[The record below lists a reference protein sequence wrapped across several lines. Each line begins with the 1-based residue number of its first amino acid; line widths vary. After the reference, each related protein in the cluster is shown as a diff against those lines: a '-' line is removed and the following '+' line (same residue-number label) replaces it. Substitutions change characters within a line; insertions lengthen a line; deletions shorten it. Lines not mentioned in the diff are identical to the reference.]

1 MIEDMKLVIL
11 GSVSSGK
18 SSIAHRLATD
28 TFNERPESTIGAG
41 FLVLKYDK
49 LKYQVWD
56 TAGQERFASLI
67 PMYYRDSD
75 LIFLVCDLSDSYSIE
90 KIDYYMDKFVP
101 SLDKEYWVIII
112 GNKLDLMNSFKIQNA
127 NSRIMEITKKYDRIQ
142 DKIIYQNV
150 STKTGEKYEDLIV
163 HLHQVGKLI
172 MEKKTE
178 RGAIKNYIL
187 LPEKE
192 EESKCQ
198 C

>member
-1 MIEDMKLVIL
+1 MSTFALTVFRHVIKAE
-11 GSVSSGK
+11 GTEGNSVSV
-18 SSIAHRLATD
+18 ANTAELAVD
-28 TFNERPESTIGAG
+28 F
-41 FLVLKYDK
+41 
-49 LKYQVWD
+49 WD